1 MKIIVKTNVNLER
14 INIGRVNQIGLLN
27 STQTLV
33 KRAADNAPYATGTL
47 SKSITA
53 DPGAITTTTKKV
65 RVGPRGVVYGKRR
78 EYENKKNP
86 HKKYYMRRTYLTA
99 QDVVQK
105 SFEEAVK
112 IVTSKL

>member
-1 MKIIVKTNVNLER
+1 MKIKVKTNVNLSSL
-14 INIGRVNQIGLLN
+14 NIGRVNQIGLIN

-47 SKSITA
+47 SKSIAT
-53 DPGAITTTTKKV
+53 DPGAITTNTKKV

-78 EYENKKNP
+78 EYENKRNP

-99 QDVVQK
+99 QEVVQK
-105 SFEEAVK
+105 SFEDAVK